1 MVYCIIFLVHGWYSM
16 ISISE
21 GVTLSNY
28 SISTTEVCSLP
39 RNELIVACFRQSFN
53 TSNLVSLRWNTQCY
67 GCIEGQQATWSTKL
81 PYCWLV
87 GWFVGCLVSRLPR
100 VNTHYLA
107 IVEWLA
113 SPVWWLKKSNQNHA
127 ATTPLYMFV
136 VLLAHLPKA
145 MVTTTHNRQASYF
158 NQFCQQKSTR
168 HSRLLLIQ
176 WSFLFIKS
184 NCLVSK

>member
-1 MVYCIIFLVHGWYSM
+1 MVYCTILLVNGWYSM

-67 GCIEGQQATWSTKL
+67 GCIEGQQAAWSTKL

-87 GWFVGCLVSRLPR
+87 GWLVGFKASLGEYPLLSHCWMVGI
-100 VNTHYLA
+100 TCF
-107 IVEWLA
+107 WLN
-113 SPVWWLKKSNQNHA
+113 KSNQNQA
-127 ATTPLYMFV
+127 ATTPLCVFV

-145 MVTTTHNRQASYF
+145 MVTTTHNRQASY
-158 NQFCQQKSTR
+158 
-168 HSRLLLIQ
+168 
-176 WSFLFIKS
+176 
-184 NCLVSK
+184 